1 MTPSIRRMLVP
12 LDGSRLAEAVLPV
25 ALAIAAPCGATV
37 TLIHVIEHNAPDT
50 VHGEPHLDDVEEA
63 AGYLEAIA
71 KRFEDSGVTIETHVH
86 PNPEHDVAKS
96 VAEHAAELDSDLI
109 VLATHGSGG
118 LRRLLFGRIAQQVLR
133 QTTTPILL
141 MRPTEATEAA
151 GFRCDVMLVPLD
163 GTPDAEVALPMAG
176 MLAERTGAA
185 LRLVRV
191 VPTVGTVSGEA
202 SPAATFS
209 PTATAA
215 LLDIEQQAA
224 RDYLAEV
231 RRRNLPAGLRVTL
244 EVRRGDVATELA
256 KSVAE
261 EGSDL
266 VVMSTHGRSGLA
278 GILTGSVASRFLSR
292 IAVPLLLI
300 RIDGGSANDGSGG
313 ATG

>member
-231 RRRNLPAGLRVTL
+231 RRRDLPAGLRVTL

-300 RIDGGSANDGSGG
+300 RIDGGSANDAPGG